1 MGIAGKELVSLALEL
16 WNGFFERKVRDT
28 QKGMVRY
35 YRAQVTAAAQN
46 GRITV
51 KRPFDKTEL
60 PVSYAKS
67 MEGAEVGRQVVVLIF
82 GEEKNLKNHMVM
94 MYADGSEATLYPN
107 G

>member
-1 MGIAGKELVSLALEL
+1 MGIAGKELVTLALEL

-51 KRPFDKTEL
+51 KRPFDETSL
-60 PVSYAKS
+60 PISYVKA
-67 MEGAEVGRQVVVLIF
+67 MENAAVGRQVVVLIF

-94 MYADGSEATLYPN
+94 MYADGTTAAP
-107 G
+107 

>member
-1 MGIAGKELVSLALEL
+1 MGIAGKELAALAQGL
-16 WNGFFERKVRDT
+16 WSGFFERKVRDT

-51 KRPFDKTEL
+51 KRPFDETEL

-94 MYADGSEATLYPN
+94 MYADGAEATLYPN